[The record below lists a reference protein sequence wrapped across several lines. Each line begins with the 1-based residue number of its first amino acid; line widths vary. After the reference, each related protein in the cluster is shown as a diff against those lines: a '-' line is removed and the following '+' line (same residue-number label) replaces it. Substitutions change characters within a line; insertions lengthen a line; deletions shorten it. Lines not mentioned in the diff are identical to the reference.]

1 MICEGCKHLK
11 PCAKA
16 TVNGIEYG
24 FVCTANEKTFV
35 DISELVKMNM
45 DNCIDF
51 EEKSEEDKLQL
62 ALEVK
67 DIQKIAIQFNELNKE
82 GEE

>member
-16 TVNGIEYG
+16 TANGMEYG

-35 DISELVKMNM
+35 DISILVKMELS
-45 DNCIDF
+45 DCIDF
-51 EEKSEEDKLQL
+51 AANEEESKLQL
-62 ALEVK
+62 ALEMK
-67 DIQKIAIQFNELNKE
+67 DMQKIALQYNELK

>member
-16 TVNGIEYG
+16 TVGGMEYG
-24 FVCTANEKTFV
+24 FICTANEKTFV
-35 DISELVKMNM
+35 DISILVGLEVTE
-45 DNCIDF
+45 CIDF
-51 EEKSEEDKLQL
+51 ATNEDDKLQL

-67 DIQKIAIQFNELNKE
+67 DMQKIAIQFNEINKE

>member
-16 TVNGIEYG
+16 TVNGMEYG
-24 FVCTANEKTFV
+24 FICTANEKTFV
-35 DISELVKMNM
+35 DISILVGLEVTE
-45 DNCIDF
+45 CIDF
-51 EEKSEEDKLQL
+51 VANEDDKLQL

-67 DIQKIAIQFNELNKE
+67 DMQKIAIQFNEINKE

>member
-16 TVNGIEYG
+16 TVNGMEYG
-24 FVCTANEKTFV
+24 FICTANEKTFV
-35 DISELVKMNM
+35 DISILVGLEVTE
-45 DNCIDF
+45 CIDF
-51 EEKSEEDKLQL
+51 ATNEDDKLQL

-67 DIQKIAIQFNELNKE
+67 DMQKIAIQFNEINKE

>member
-16 TVNGIEYG
+16 TANGMEYG

-35 DISELVKMNM
+35 DISILVKMELS
-45 DNCIDF
+45 DCIDF
-51 EEKSEEDKLQL
+51 VANEEESKLQL
-62 ALEVK
+62 ALEMK
-67 DIQKIAIQFNELNKE
+67 DMQKIALQYNELK